1 MTSDQELP
9 GVCVLK
15 NWSEAG
21 AAINE
26 LTNRL
31 HRLHR
36 TPAKTWALRLI
47 HQMARSIPRSELVV
61 DVGASVLG
69 AVRLLHE
76 MGFQQVEGYDLFFF
90 DFRPSSSGPGLAR
103 HHGDKI
109 PSFPRSLSPQYA

>member
-76 MGFQQVEGYDLFFF
+76 MGFQQVEGYDPSFSIF
-90 DFRPSSSGPGLAR
+90 DRLLQARDWFATMATERRPSLP
-103 HHGDKI
+103 
-109 PSFPRSLSPQYA
+109 PLSPQDA